1 MARYTLCPFY
11 KSNKRKTIACEDCF
25 HRFDEEED
33 LQEHMNRYCDQDWQE
48 CSYAKDLMDA
58 YELVEK
64 GDENALEDYKRDAK
78 DAELK
83 SLSSKLGRAEKR
95 IEARD
100 QEIRDLR
107 KKNRDLDQ
115 KCMEMEGLVRKVN
128 ARDEKMAE
136 HLRETQKKLHDI
148 TEDLSEKIGKAMSLY
163 KDRLCYMISEYA
175 GGELPEEEVERW
187 AEGKEFSIILET
199 EDGNKIWKVYVK
211 EDSKGDQEV
220 QEQGELLDGKS
231 DGQS

>member
-25 HRFDEEED
+25 HRFDQEEN
-33 LQEHMNRYCDQDWQE
+33 LQDHMNRYCDQDWQE
-48 CSYAKDLMDA
+48 CGYAKDLMDA

-100 QEIRDLR
+100 QEIKDLR
-107 KKNRDLDQ
+107 KKNRELDQ
-115 KCMEMEGLVRKVN
+115 KCMEMEGIMRKVN

-136 HLRETQKKLHDI
+136 RLRKTNKQLR
-148 TEDLSEKIGKAMSLY
+148 DLSEGLTEKIGTAMSLY

-175 GGELPEEEVERW
+175 GGELPEEEVEKW
-187 AEGKEFSIILET
+187 AEGKAFSIVLET
-199 EDGNKIWKVYVK
+199 EEGKKIWKVYVE
-211 EDSKGDQEV
+211 EDKRDQEV
-220 QEQGELLDGKS
+220 PEQGRETDRES
-231 DGQS
+231 ASES